1 MVKLFHSCF
10 FFESLVDQHE
20 DSSGLLWHAAYIY
33 GIIKKK
39 SCFVEEKDV
48 CSSAKCAVYYI
59 PTKSPKQTN
68 VQFTMKYEQEQIL
81 SKELL
86 IYVFILD

>member
-1 MVKLFHSCF
+1 MRTV
-10 FFESLVDQHE
+10 LV
-20 DSSGLLWHAAYIY
+20 SFGMLLTFMGLL
-33 GIIKKK
+33 KK

>member
-1 MVKLFHSCF
+1 MRTV
-10 FFESLVDQHE
+10 LV
-20 DSSGLLWHAAYIY
+20 SFGMLLTFMGLL
-33 GIIKKK
+33 KKT
-39 SCFVEEKDV
+39 CFVEEKDV

>member
-1 MVKLFHSCF
+1 MRTV
-10 FFESLVDQHE
+10 LV
-20 DSSGLLWHAAYIY
+20 SFGMLLTFMGLL
-33 GIIKKK
+33 KK
-39 SCFVEEKDV
+39 SFVEEKDV

>member
-1 MVKLFHSCF
+1 MRTV
-10 FFESLVDQHE
+10 LV
-20 DSSGLLWHAAYIY
+20 SFGMLLTFMGLL
-33 GIIKKK
+33 KKVVLLRK
-39 SCFVEEKDV
+39 KM

>member
-1 MVKLFHSCF
+1 MRTV
-10 FFESLVDQHE
+10 LV
-20 DSSGLLWHAAYIY
+20 SFGMLLTFMGLL
-33 GIIKKK
+33 KK
-39 SCFVEEKDV
+39 SCSVEEKDV

>member
-1 MVKLFHSCF
+1 M
-10 FFESLVDQHE
+10 
-20 DSSGLLWHAAYIY
+20 
-33 GIIKKK
+33 
-39 SCFVEEKDV
+39 

>member
-1 MVKLFHSCF
+1 MRTV
-10 FFESLVDQHE
+10 LV
-20 DSSGLLWHAAYIY
+20 SFGMLLTFMGLL
-33 GIIKKK
+33 KK

-59 PTKSPKQTN
+59 PTKIPKQTN

>member
-1 MVKLFHSCF
+1 MVKLFHICF

-39 SCFVEEKDV
+39 LFCWGKR

>member
-1 MVKLFHSCF
+1 MRTV
-10 FFESLVDQHE
+10 LV
-20 DSSGLLWHAAYIY
+20 SFSMLLTFMGLL
-33 GIIKKK
+33 KK

>member
-1 MVKLFHSCF
+1 MRTV
-10 FFESLVDQHE
+10 LV
-20 DSSGLLWHAAYIY
+20 SFGMLLTFMGLMGLL
-33 GIIKKK
+33 KK

>member
-1 MVKLFHSCF
+1 MRTV
-10 FFESLVDQHE
+10 LV
-20 DSSGLLWHAAYIY
+20 SFGMLLTFMGLL
-33 GIIKKK
+33 KK
-39 SCFVEEKDV
+39 SCFVQEKDV